1 MAYMRIHCEYCGGT
15 WEIYHRDDFN
25 ADKARQ
31 CPHCF
36 SKIDAQT
43 WANQVLPAFGL
54 VHDANAEL
62 YKDHKGHCT
71 PLFSFDVIAD
81 HLFVNRFEEQDDDES
96 DDLNDFTLQVDDLE
110 LDDICNFELDSPE
123 LSNEELLEL
132 FRKNPN

>member
-1 MAYMRIHCEYCGGT
+1 MAYLRIHCDVCGGT
-15 WEIYHRDDFN
+15 WEIYHRDDFK

-36 SKIDAQT
+36 SEVDRQT

-62 YKDHKGHCT
+62 YKDHAGYHT

-81 HLFVNRFEEQDDDES
+81 HLYKNRHDE
-96 DDLNDFTLQVDDLE
+96 DDLDDMELNVDFDSLE
-110 LDDICNFELDSPE
+110 LPDFDDIELPE
-123 LSNEELLEL
+123 FDFSDI
-132 FRKNPN
+132 

>member
-1 MAYMRIHCEYCGGT
+1 MAYLLIHCDVCGGQ

-36 SKIDAQT
+36 NSIDKQT
-43 WANQVLPAFGL
+43 WTNQVLPAFGL

-62 YKDHKGHCT
+62 YKDHAGYNR

-81 HLFVNRFEEQDDDES
+81 HLYENRFDEA
-96 DDLNDFTLQVDDLE
+96 DEIDMDFDNLELDLNFDDLE
-110 LDDICNFELDSPE
+110 LDDITNIEPTR
-123 LSNEELLEL
+123 EELLKL
-132 FRKNPN
+132 FRGES